1 MGKKYEVEIKG
12 AVGSCDTEL
21 FKKMAKK
28 GDIQATKVADM
39 IGKVVKIT
47 GYATCKITTE
57 DKEFEMSYY
66 ATTEGIISSGSEF
79 FRDSVDDYFGECE
92 LMKINEIK
100 TKKGKTYKVSPIL
113 TEGTEDDLP
122 F

>member
-1 MGKKYEVEIKG
+1 MGKKYEVEIKK
-12 AVGSCDTEL
+12 AEGSCDTEL

-28 GDIQATKVADM
+28 GDIQATKVVDM

-47 GYATCKITTE
+47 GYAICKIVTE

-79 FRDSVDDYFGECE
+79 FRESVEDYFGECE

-113 TEGTEDDLP
+113 TQGTDDDLP